1 MLIMEKTK
9 KITIIKT
16 AQELFARFGFV
27 KTTVDEIARAARM
40 GKATL
45 YYYFKGKEDL
55 FREVIES
62 ECRILNEK
70 IKEAVK
76 KEETPRKKLRAFFLT
91 RMEYLNE
98 LANIDSALKD
108 DYLKHYAFIEKTRE
122 KTINDETEVVKNI
135 LRDGIDQNIFLIQ
148 DIDLTAFAIISALK
162 GLEYPWSFKAPLPDV
177 EKNVDKL
184 TEILFNGIV
193 KR

>member
-1 MLIMEKTK
+1 
-9 KITIIKT
+9 
-16 AQELFARFGFV
+16 
-27 KTTVDEIARAARM
+27 
-40 GKATL
+40 
-45 YYYFKGKEDL
+45 
-55 FREVIES
+55 
-62 ECRILNEK
+62 
-70 IKEAVK
+70 
-76 KEETPRKKLRAFFLT
+76 
-91 RMEYLNE
+91 MEYLNE

-122 KTINDETEVVKNI
+122 KAINDETEVVKNI